1 MYIHNLNP
9 ILLDLGI
16 IQIRWYSL
24 AYMAGILAGWWL
36 GKKLLAFKTQS
47 NQMVFRDE
55 FDNLISYLII
65 GIIFGGRIGYVIFY
79 NFAFYYENPIDI
91 FKIWEGGMSF
101 HGALIGVF
109 FATHFFSNSFGRKFN
124 SIIFLDV
131 IACVAPIG
139 IFFGRVAN
147 FINAE
152 LYGKPTDLF
161 FSVIFLSVDNIS
173 RHPSQL
179 YEAVLEGFVLFIILI
194 NISLKKRFETGICSC
209 LFLVLYGIFRIIS
222 EQFREPDIHIGYLFE
237 KISMGSFLSL
247 MMILIG
253 TFWFINIKKNAFK

>member
-1 MYIHNLNP
+1 
-9 ILLDLGI
+9 
-16 IQIRWYSL
+16 
-24 AYMAGILAGWWL
+24 
-36 GKKLLAFKTQS
+36 
-47 NQMVFRDE
+47 
-55 FDNLISYLII
+55 
-65 GIIFGGRIGYVIFY
+65 
-79 NFAFYYENPIDI
+79 
-91 FKIWEGGMSF
+91 
-101 HGALIGVF
+101 
-109 FATHFFSNSFGRKFN
+109 
-124 SIIFLDV
+124 
-131 IACVAPIG
+131 
-139 IFFGRVAN
+139 VAN

>member
-1 MYIHNLNP
+1 MFIHNLDP
-9 ILLDLGI
+9 VLLDLGI

-24 AYMAGILAGWWL
+24 AYMVGILAGWWV
-36 GKKLLAFKTQS
+36 GKKILIFKTQS
-47 NQMVFRDE
+47 NQILLREE

-65 GIIFGGRIGYVIFY
+65 GIILGGRIGYVIFY
-79 NFAFYYENPIDI
+79 NFLFYYKNPVDI
-91 FKIWEGGMSF
+91 LKIWQGGMSF

-109 FATHFFSNSFGRKFN
+109 LATYFFSNSFGRKFN

-139 IFFGRVAN
+139 LFFGRLAN

-152 LYGKPTDLF
+152 LYGKPSDLF

-179 YEAVLEGFVLFIILI
+179 YEAALEGILLFLILI
-194 NISLKKRFETGICSC
+194 SVAFKKKIEVGMCSC
-209 LFLVLYGIFRIIS
+209 YFLILYGIFRIIS

-237 KISMGSFLSL
+237 KLSTGSLLSL
-247 MMILIG
+247 IMVMIG
-253 TFWFINIKKNAFK
+253 AFWFVNIKKNVFK